1 MTKIKELFFKYKE
14 LIVYLIYGVLATV
27 VNFFAFW
34 CFTKLFGEDAYLLNN
49 ALSWV
54 VSVIFAF
61 VSNKIFVFESK
72 SWAFKTAGK
81 EFIEFVGARLF
92 SFGVFAIKNISKEKL
107 NIDPDEL
114 TERFVRGDN
123 SRTTDGSGLGLSIAR
138 SFAELQNGIFNIEI
152 DGDMFKAIVK
162 LPLI

>member
-92 SFGVFAIKNISKEKL
+92 SFGVEEGGMWLFIDLLGLGDNGITFFNIS
-107 NIDPDEL
+107 I
-114 TERFVRGDN
+114 
-123 SRTTDGSGLGLSIAR
+123 SGQI
-138 SFAELQNGIFNIEI
+138 
-152 DGDMFKAIVK
+152 IVK
-162 LPLI
+162 IILSVIVVIINYVFSKFIIFKNKNKNN